1 MQIPI
6 QTDSEEAQ
14 SPIEVKAEIS
24 GDEEPSSEQIAHL
37 RLRADFDNLKKRQ
50 QREIEKGV
58 TRELG
63 DFFKTF
69 LTIYD
74 DLERAV
80 TYSTDNGT
88 PEEFKEG
95 IHLIHKRMGEL
106 LKEKGVERIEAL
118 GKPFDPHKHEAVMV
132 EEDSEAPGNRV
143 IEELQPGYLFQGN
156 LLRPARVK
164 VSK

>member
-6 QTDSEEAQ
+6 QTDSEEEQ
-14 SPIEVKAEIS
+14 SPIEIKAEIS
-24 GDEEPSSEQIAHL
+24 TDEEPTSEQIAYL
-37 RLRADFDNLKKRQ
+37 RLRADFDNFKKRQ

-63 DFFKTF
+63 DFFNTF

-95 IHLIHKRMGEL
+95 ISLIHKRMGEL
-106 LKEKGVERIEAL
+106 LKKKGVEGCRKGCRLDAIN
-118 GKPFDPHKHEAVMV
+118 
-132 EEDSEAPGNRV
+132 S
-143 IEELQPGYLFQGN
+143 YLYRLKNPQAHDNFI
-156 LLRPARVK
+156 
-164 VSK
+164 